1 MIFQHHLQ
9 SCGQVWNFGTS
20 QPQHRG
26 VESNGTQGWERRQN
40 RQDMESRPTM
50 QLWHSPAST
59 RALEEFSCRT
69 CQLIQN
75 QPRNSKL
82 FSNVFVYM
90 FVYNCSCHMLSHIK
104 QFVGVEHSSVC
115 SLHSAAPRYLGTL
128 LLTSV
133 PSQLLTVAKISSNL
147 LATNVE
153 WIWMND
159 NESNS
164 IAMLPAL
171 LGYIPNLSQPNS
183 LTFWT
188 CRFVSAFRASP
199 NPWFLALGRCDWPNP
214 KAMPQSLRVQLQP
227 HCDHLG
233 KSKTVVSS
241 ILLSAK
247 TSMFFTLFWFYRK
260 L

>member
-1 MIFQHHLQ
+1 MTLQHHLQ

-26 VESNGTQGWERRQN
+26 VESNGMQGWER

-82 FSNVFVYM
+82 FSNVFVY
-90 FVYNCSCHMLSHIK
+90 
-104 QFVGVEHSSVC
+104 VC
-115 SLHSAAPRYLGTL
+115 VQLFMPHALPYQAICWSGAFQCVCLIRQPLPDILGPCCWPQCLPSFSRLPKYL
-128 LLTSV
+128 
-133 PSQLLTVAKISSNL
+133 QISSPQMSNEC
-147 LATNVE
+147 E
-153 WIWMND
+153 WMIMKA
-159 NESNS
+159 
-164 IAMLPAL
+164 IRLQCFFQITPAL

-188 CRFVSAFRASP
+188 CRFVSGLSKSLVFG
-199 NPWFLALGRCDWPNP
+199 PWPLWLA
-214 KAMPQSLRVQLQP
+214 
-227 HCDHLG
+227 
-233 KSKTVVSS
+233 KSKSNASITSGPAS
-241 ILLSAK
+241 ATLRPPEANPFFDILLRTK
-247 TSMFFTLFWFYRK
+247 NSMFFTLLFYCKSNRM
-260 L
+260 LC

>member
-1 MIFQHHLQ
+1 MTLQHHLQ

-26 VESNGTQGWERRQN
+26 VESNGMQGWER
-40 RQDMESRPTM
+40 RPTM

-69 CQLIQN
+69 CQLIQKT
-75 QPRNSKL
+75 SKL
-82 FSNVFVYM
+82 ETFFQCVCVCLCTTVHATCSPISNNLLICWSGAFQRVCLFSANT
-90 FVYNCSCHMLSHIK
+90 
-104 QFVGVEHSSVC
+104 
-115 SLHSAAPRYLGTL
+115 PRYLGTL

-164 IAMLPAL
+164 I
-171 LGYIPNLSQPNS
+171 
-183 LTFWT
+183 
-188 CRFVSAFRASP
+188 
-199 NPWFLALGRCDWPNP
+199 
-214 KAMPQSLRVQLQP
+214 
-227 HCDHLG
+227 
-233 KSKTVVSS
+233 
-241 ILLSAK
+241 
-247 TSMFFTLFWFYRK
+247 
-260 L
+260 

>member
-26 VESNGTQGWERRQN
+26 VESNGMQGWERRQD

-69 CQLIQN
+69 CQLIQKTA
-75 QPRNSKL
+75 KL
-82 FSNVFVYM
+82 ETFFQCVCVCLCTTVHATCSPISN
-90 FVYNCSCHMLSHIK
+90 NLLEWSIPALLLD
-104 QFVGVEHSSVC
+104 SSAT
-115 SLHSAAPRYLGTL
+115 LRYLGTL

-147 LATNVE
+147 LATDVE
-153 WIWMND
+153 WIWKND

-164 IAMLPAL
+164 KAMLL
-171 LGYIPNLSQPNS
+171 LNNS
-183 LTFWT
+183 STARLHTSLELTQFVDILDMSIRAGPLQLFWT
-188 CRFVSAFRASP
+188 A
-199 NPWFLALGRCDWPNP
+199 FLAAVIGQIQKQCLNHFG
-214 KAMPQSLRVQLQP
+214 
-227 HCDHLG
+227 
-233 KSKTVVSS
+233 SS
-241 ILLSAK
+241 FSHTATTLESVLLHFFDILLRTK
-247 TSMFFTLFWFYRK
+247 WFTTPCF
-260 L
+260 